1 MELDLNAQPVII
13 IIISFFFSED
23 FILSTGT
30 YLTYGPLEHKIT
42 G

>member
-13 IIISFFFSED
+13 ISLLSED

-42 G
+42 S